1 MVTRFPKKRFGA
13 NGDLVNQKSLLVKP
27 IQDQVFTIVQDLA
40 ESRNTILF

>member
-1 MVTRFPKKRFGA
+1 MKCWFSAKKIWA

-40 ESRNTILF
+40 EI